1 MKKITVIALFALVF
15 VCVAFAQETPT
26 VLQKPGPEHMKL
38 AGFIGNWTTEGG
50 VVESPLGP
58 AEKWSGT
65 IRSEWFSDGF
75 AVVRHVDEKSSII
88 ADYHALDV
96 ITYDTAAKTYTWY
109 NVDNQGW
116 SGFIKGAFSGDVFT
130 LAWEAQAKGKN
141 YKLRGTA
148 KWLGA
153 DTLTYV
159 SEYSEDGTIWKPL
172 SRSTDTRVMTK

>member
-26 VLQKPGPEHMKL
+26 VLQKPGPEHIRL
-38 AGFIGNWTTEGG
+38 AGFVGHWTTAGE
-50 VVESPLGP
+50 VAESPLGP
-58 AEKWSGT
+58 VEKWSGT

>member
-1 MKKITVIALFALVF
+1 MKKMVVIALFALVF

-26 VLQKPGPEHMKL
+26 VLQKPGPEHIRL
-38 AGFIGNWTTEGG
+38 AGFVGHWTTAGE
-50 VVESPLGP
+50 VAESPLGP